1 MMQMMAYFYIYSM
14 VGWTLEVIYDA
25 LTRGVV
31 GNPGMLYGPLCPIY
45 GFGMMG
51 IIRYMKLKHRNTF
64 WLFAAGFFIASVLEL
79 VTGILVEN
87 IFHRTWWNYSDRSFN
102 LGGYICLSFS
112 MAWALAAILMVKLVH
127 PLMQRLVEHTPKAVM
142 YTGLT
147 MMSLLLV
154 IDTTGSANM
163 LLRPDHRL
171 EALEVVTVELRAA
184 ADDMANTL
192 AFGVSVAAEVRH
204 DVADQLNAAEER
216 IWRQVEKIRRD
227 HAAQDD
233 WKYGES
239 QLNAKADEWNGR
251 TWPGIRLEAADP
263 LKSRLPVH
271 KTRRVARS
279 QNKQKNGVRPI
290 RC

>member
-1 MMQMMAYFYIYSM
+1 
-14 VGWTLEVIYDA
+14 
-25 LTRGVV
+25 
-31 GNPGMLYGPLCPIY
+31 
-45 GFGMMG
+45 
-51 IIRYMKLKHRNTF
+51 
-64 WLFAAGFFIASVLEL
+64 
-79 VTGILVEN
+79 
-87 IFHRTWWNYSDRSFN
+87 
-102 LGGYICLSFS
+102 
-112 MAWALAAILMVKLVH
+112 MAWGLAAILMVKLVQ
-127 PLMQRLVEHTPKAVM
+127 PLIQRLVEHTPNAVM

-147 MMSLLLV
+147 MMSLFLD

-216 IWRQVEKIRRD
+216 ISRQVEKIRRD
-227 HAAQDD
+227 HAAKDD
-233 WKYGES
+233 WKHGES

-263 LKSRLPVH
+263 LKSRLPVQKPEEWPEVRTNRKMGSGPSGVKQDPCVRAPSVDVRSPDGALH
-271 KTRRVARS
+271 VAALH
-279 QNKQKNGVRPI
+279 
-290 RC
+290 